1 MEDTTGNPET
11 YIYQK
16 KDDLA
21 GSSDRNGFKNA
32 GMLPKSESVN
42 PTVEADPVPSLEP
55 TLAAP
60 STNGIM
66 PASMLEEIP
75 GPESPDDA
83 LWVELKYMC
92 DRFFPG
98 CDFDLQFSRWRRVFP
113 TAVMVGAFKRCF
125 VKNIIGKHNI
135 MHAFSYVLKVM
146 QSWNGP
152 GIEAGFD
159 RNMHKITVETPGPAA
174 PASESANVDPYAD
187 LMMNAPGMNGEWFKD
202 HHVSMGNN
210 PPYKG
215 KPNGKLMDDE
225 DYKRRLAIKARDPD
239 RFVKLSMSFY
249 CPSLIMEREA

>member
-1 MEDTTGNPET
+1 VQACYLNP
-11 YIYQK
+11 
-16 KDDLA
+16 
-21 GSSDRNGFKNA
+21 
-32 GMLPKSESVN
+32 ESVN
-42 PTVEADPVPSLEP
+42 PTVQANPVPSLESSP
-55 TLAAP
+55 AAP

-92 DRFFPG
+92 NRFFPG
-98 CDFDLQFSRWRRVFP
+98 CDFDLQFARWRRVFP

-159 RNMHKITVETPGPAA
+159 RDMNRIPVEVPGSLPAA
-174 PASESANVDPYAD
+174 PASESTNVDPYAEFRANHSPAM
-187 LMMNAPGMNGEWFKD
+187 LLEWMKD
-202 HHVSMGNN
+202 NNVSMENN
-210 PPYKG
+210 PPK
-215 KPNGKLMDDE
+215 KDSPNGKTHG
-225 DYKRRLAIKARDPD
+225 
-239 RFVKLSMSFY
+239 
-249 CPSLIMEREA
+249 